1 MSPRPLALVA
11 GLVTALVLVGAAPA
25 AQAHGGDPA
34 ISVEAVHSL
43 GDGSFHF
50 IVDMVYADDGDPISG
65 KTVTATPVSPSG
77 ATGSAVTLPSTGDGV
92 YQGPVPLPEDGTW
105 TVKIASADPVGAID
119 YGFVVDGDT
128 GTPAAPATT
137 TPPAPTTTVP
147 VATTAAAAPT
157 TTVPATTAT
166 TAADSAEAS
175 APLTEAADTSDSDLP
190 LVLILVGAALLVA
203 LAGVPLALRIIRN
216 STDRGDTTPT
226 DEGGEGEGD
235 SRYEDETPS
244 R

>member
-1 MSPRPLALVA
+1 MSPRPFALVA
-11 GLVTALVLVGAAPA
+11 GLLTALVLVGAAPA

-105 TVKIASADPVGAID
+105 TVKIASADPAGAID

-137 TPPAPTTTVP
+137 TPPAPATTVP
-147 VATTAAAAPT
+147 VATTTAAAPT
-157 TTVPATTAT
+157 TTVPVTTAT
-166 TAADSAEAS
+166 TAADIEDAS
-175 APLTEAADTSDSDLP
+175 ASASESADTSDSDLP
-190 LVLILVGAALLVA
+190 IVLILVGAALLVA

-216 STDRGDTTPT
+216 STDRGTPPT
-226 DEGGEGEGD
+226 DEDQGD
-235 SRYEDETPS
+235 STYEDETPS

>member
-1 MSPRPLALVA
+1 MTLRRSAPFALVA
-11 GLVTALVLVGAAPA
+11 GLLTALVLVGASPA
-25 AQAHGGDPA
+25 AQAHGGDPE
-34 ISVEAVHSL
+34 ISVEAVHAL

-65 KTVTATPVSPSG
+65 KTVTVTPVSPSG
-77 ATGSAVTLPSTGDGV
+77 ASGSAVTLESTGGGV

-137 TPPAPTTTVP
+137 APPAPTTTVP
-147 VATTAAAAPT
+147 VTTATTVAPT

-166 TAADSAEAS
+166 TATDIEDARASATESADSDS
-175 APLTEAADTSDSDLP
+175 SDLP

-216 STDRGDTTPT
+216 STDRGTPPT
-226 DEGGEGEGD
+226 DEDD
-235 SRYEDETPS
+235 SQYEDQTPT

>member
-1 MSPRPLALVA
+1 MTFRRSAPFALVA
-11 GLVTALVLVGAAPA
+11 GLLTALALVGAAPA

-65 KTVTATPVSPSG
+65 TTVTVTPTSPSG
-77 ATGSAVTLPSTGDGV
+77 ATGTAVTLESTGGGV

-105 TVKIASADPVGAID
+105 TVKIASADPAGAID

-128 GTPAAPATT
+128 GTPATPATT

-157 TTVPATTAT
+157 TTVPATTVT
-166 TAADSAEAS
+166 TAADIEDAATSSTDLAE
-175 APLTEAADTSDSDLP
+175 SDSDLP

-216 STDRGDTTPT
+216 STDRGGTPPA
-226 DEGGEGEGD
+226 DD
-235 SRYEDETPS
+235 SDSTYEDETPG